1 MSRAL
6 VFVGA
11 FNPVTLAHVET
22 ADYARRELGFD
33 QVIFVP
39 SKQEYIRHDQEK
51 DYAFSDDLR
60 LHTLQKTAA
69 ARPWMLVSDYE
80 LELDHQPR
88 TWQTLQALRD
98 KTGMELKLLLGS
110 DKLNE
115 IQHGWRH
122 IPEICREFGIAV
134 MSRNGD
140 DTAAIIN
147 SDPYLVSLSP
157 WLTVVNV
164 PDVYQHISSS
174 KVRQALAAGELD
186 TAAEYLPEEIH
197 DLIPVMRKMETE
209 R

>member
-11 FNPVTLAHVET
+11 FNPVTRAHVET

-51 DYAFSDDLR
+51 DYAFSDDMR
-60 LHTLQKTAA
+60 LHMLQKTAA
-69 ARPWMLVSDYE
+69 ERPWMQVSDYE
-80 LELDHQPR
+80 LNLDHQPR

-98 KTGMELKLLLGS
+98 MTGTELKLLLGS

-147 SDPYLVSLSP
+147 NDPYLASLSP

-174 KVRQALAAGELD
+174 KVRRALAAGELD